1 MLQKAYPFLLKTLSQ
16 WGLQIA
22 TEKVQISDT
31 GQFLG
36 SVVSPD
42 KIVPQKVE
50 IRRDHL
56 HTLNDFQKLLGDIN
70 WLRPFLKIP
79 SAELRPLFSIL
90 EGDPH
95 ISSPRTLTQRKESLK
110 KV

>member
-1 MLQKAYPFLLKTLSQ
+1 MGFTDSHRK
-16 WGLQIA
+16 I
-22 TEKVQISDT
+22 QISDT

-95 ISSPRTLTQRKESLK
+95 ISSPRTLTLAANQALQ
-110 KV
+110 KVEKGLTECTITTY